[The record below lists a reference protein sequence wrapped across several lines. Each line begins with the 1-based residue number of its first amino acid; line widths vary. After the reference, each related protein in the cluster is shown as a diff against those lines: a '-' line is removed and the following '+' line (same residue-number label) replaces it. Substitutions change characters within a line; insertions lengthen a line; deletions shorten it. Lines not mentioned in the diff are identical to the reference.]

1 MTSNIKNYCNIL
13 PPLNWSPNIEELLKD
28 ERMPRLSVVLFQKN
42 LVKHSKYIVSAKNM
56 RLIESY
62 ASDFIHRVRIGE
74 VLTPK
79 HFLLG
84 LGLHSITGQKK
95 PVQIDNRLGHSMNY
109 HKVMEIETANIPK
122 FHKLLDFAEYLSCPS
137 N

>member
-1 MTSNIKNYCNIL
+1 M

-62 ASDFIHRVRIGE
+62 ASDFIHGVRIGE

-95 PVQIDNRLGHSMNY
+95 PVQIDNRLGHIMNY

>member
-1 MTSNIKNYCNIL
+1 
-13 PPLNWSPNIEELLKD
+13 
-28 ERMPRLSVVLFQKN
+28 MPSLSVILFLKN
-42 LVKHSKYIVSAKNM
+42 LLKHSKHAVSVKKV

-62 ASDFIHRVRIGE
+62 ASDFIHEVRNGE

-95 PVQIDNRLGHSMNY
+95 PVEIANRLGQSMTY
-109 HKVMEIETANIPK
+109 DKVMEIETTNMPK
-122 FHKLLDFAEYLSCPS
+122 SHKLLDFADYFSCPS

>member
-1 MTSNIKNYCNIL
+1 M
-13 PPLNWSPNIEELLKD
+13 KD
-28 ERMPRLSVVLFQKN
+28 ERMPPTSVILFLKN
-42 LVKHSKYIVSAKNM
+42 LSKHSKHKVSAKKM

-62 ASDFIHRVRIGE
+62 ASDFIHGVRNGE
-74 VLTPK
+74 TLTPK

-95 PVQIDNRLGHSMNY
+95 PLQISNRLGHSVTY
-109 HKVMEIETANIPK
+109 DKVMEIETRQTQK
-122 FHKLLDFAEYLSCPS
+122 SQKLLDSAEYLSCPS